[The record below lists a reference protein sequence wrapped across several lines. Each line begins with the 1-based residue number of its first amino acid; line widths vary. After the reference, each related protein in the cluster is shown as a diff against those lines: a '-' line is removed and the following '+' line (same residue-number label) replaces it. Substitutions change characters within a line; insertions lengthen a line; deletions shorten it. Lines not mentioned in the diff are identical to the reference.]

1 VTTRSRA
8 WHSVALTVAVVVALG
23 MAVNQAP
30 GSNPGTLEER
40 AVAIDHVM
48 TEPDGA
54 RVVIGHV
61 SRRLHVGSDTLKDQ
75 QTQTGLGWGELLVAH
90 LIAKMAAI
98 EFDQVVGEYRAG
110 TDWEGIARAH
120 RVNLEKL
127 DADVAQSQEIVEQRE
142 EDRAPATTSSPS
154 GSSSSSGASHAPTTN
169 QGGGKGRHRGTTS
182 E

>member
-1 VTTRSRA
+1 MARSRA
-8 WHSVALTVAVVVALG
+8 RRRLALALWAVSALG
-23 MAVNQAP
+23 LVVSPAS
-30 GSNPGTLEER
+30 GSDPSTLEER
-40 AVAIDHVM
+40 AVAIDHVL

-61 SRRLHVGSDTLKDQ
+61 SRKLRVASDTLKEQ

-90 LIAKMAAI
+90 LIAKMGTL
-98 EFDQVVGEYRAG
+98 EFDQVVKEFRAG

-142 EDRAPATTSSPS
+142 EDRAPATTSTSS
-154 GSSSSSGASHAPTTN
+154 GSSSHSSGPSQGSTGN
-169 QGGGKGRHRGTTS
+169 QGGKGRHRGTTS
-182 E
+182 D